1 VVHIPHLRISEDLVL
16 SCAPS
21 NYDMIFKFYLE
32 FKNDK
37 IIQGVPK
44 MRVLILTR
52 SRAC

>member
-1 VVHIPHLRISEDLVL
+1 VVHIPHLPISEDLVL

-21 NYDMIFKFYLE
+21 NYAMIFKFYLE

-44 MRVLILTR
+44 MRVVILTR

>member
-37 IIQGVPK
+37 IIQGVSK